1 MNFDAD
7 LVALLMDVFPDSF
20 NAVRRAATT
29 ETKNGEYGTETIITG
44 EHDSI
49 LAENILVTAT
59 AIRRKYGERAIAY
72 IKMFANPAEQK
83 KDLKAFY
90 SSGKSSKVIA

>member
-20 NAVRRAATT
+20 NAVRLVATT
-29 ETKNGEYGTETIITG
+29 ETKNGEYGTETIVTG
-44 EHDSI
+44 EHKSI

-59 AIRRKYGERAIAY
+59 AIRRTYGERAIAY
-72 IKMFANPAEQK
+72 IKMFADPKEQK
-83 KDLKAFY
+83 KDILAFY
-90 SSGKSSKVIA
+90 AAGKSSKVTA